1 MMKRKNPYE
10 VSVDRVVAGV
20 EREVWLTAAQ
30 VEWEDFAAA
39 VREAFDELTLD
50 AKSYW
55 EEDETARAAA
65 RRKRDSSSSVP

>member
-50 AKSYW
+50 AKSY
-55 EEDETARAAA
+55 
-65 RRKRDSSSSVP
+65 